1 MKSKFLKFFAAL
13 MIAGICFCAVSCSSG
28 TDTHGF
34 LLNETEITV
43 LTNEES
49 KQLKVLKD
57 NVEYHGAIRWI
68 PQDAMIVSVYQGY
81 VKGVGVGESA
91 VQAEIVTDSGT
102 VKLSCKVTVKQS
114 VTAEIYDVTVFS
126 GLGDIDVT
134 LASGLYTNG
143 ATVTIQSV
151 TKANGNTVD
160 VLKQVN
166 GRYYLENGTDQP
178 LSADRYYVTYRL
190 SLDGVT
196 KDFVREINV
205 KPADRY
211 ENIFVLDA
219 VDGTEKMF
227 GMAANLEFLTGL
239 HRSDENPGQ
248 YVTYTDDGNTGYDED
263 NGINQTRGEMLDSL
277 RSEGY
282 DGFLNENYAGYDT
295 VYRMY
300 CKKGNATSQPL
311 PFFYLNLHD
320 TANPLWTNLNADS
333 LPEQLYLSVWMRV
346 WHRADSSEEYKL
358 LPAGDEWCYLYKSM
372 NDGETQIG
380 DGAGIMKT
388 GGTWAHCRFDLS
400 KIIVQA
406 QGADHIAV
414 GMGVWCNAENNY
426 GKGEFLF
433 ELYSVELDIPNT
445 LSSKDGG
452 DLDLKLYGE
461 YSGVFD
467 GYTFEV
473 KNAQGQVVVSGDNTN
488 TRVSL
493 TQGESYTVEYTLKK
507 GEKTLPNKY
516 VRKIEGNA

>member
-1 MKSKFLKFFAAL
+1 
-13 MIAGICFCAVSCSSG
+13 
-28 TDTHGF
+28 
-34 LLNETEITV
+34 
-43 LTNEES
+43 
-49 KQLKVLKD
+49 
-57 NVEYHGAIRWI
+57 
-68 PQDAMIVSVYQGY
+68 
-81 VKGVGVGESA
+81 
-91 VQAEIVTDSGT
+91 
-102 VKLSCKVTVKQS
+102 
-114 VTAEIYDVTVFS
+114 
-126 GLGDIDVT
+126 
-134 LASGLYTNG
+134 
-143 ATVTIQSV
+143 
-151 TKANGNTVD
+151 
-160 VLKQVN
+160 
-166 GRYYLENGTDQP
+166 
-178 LSADRYYVTYRL
+178 
-190 SLDGVT
+190 
-196 KDFVREINV
+196 
-205 KPADRY
+205 
-211 ENIFVLDA
+211 
-219 VDGTEKMF
+219 
-227 GMAANLEFLTGL
+227 
-239 HRSDENPGQ
+239 
-248 YVTYTDDGNTGYDED
+248 
-263 NGINQTRGEMLDSL
+263 
-277 RSEGY
+277 
-282 DGFLNENYAGYDT
+282 
-295 VYRMY
+295 
-300 CKKGNATSQPL
+300 
-311 PFFYLNLHD
+311 
-320 TANPLWTNLNADS
+320 
-333 LPEQLYLSVWMRV
+333 MRV